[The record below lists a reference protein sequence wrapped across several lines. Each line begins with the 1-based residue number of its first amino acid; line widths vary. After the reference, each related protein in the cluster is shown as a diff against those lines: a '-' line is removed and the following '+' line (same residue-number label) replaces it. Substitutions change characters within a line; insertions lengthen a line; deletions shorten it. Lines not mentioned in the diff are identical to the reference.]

1 MDRTRFHRETGE
13 VLLIYRQTLFVWGG
27 GYKITKQNTD
37 SLYILLKKSR
47 CILNS
52 FIVCE
57 NFIKANIYITRTS
70 NLTLS
75 VRFAMFFAIFFYF
88 CHCQKII
95 LLAFRYGKVKI
106 KSPIP
111 KVCMRFILIRINRKP
126 KTVLDDFRCQI

>member
-13 VLLIYRQTLFVWGG
+13 VLLIYRQTLFVGGG

-57 NFIKANIYITRTS
+57 NFIKANIYITRTN
-70 NLTLS
+70 NLALS
-75 VRFAMFFAIFFYF
+75 VRFAMFFAIFFLF
-88 CHCQKII
+88 LPLSENNFASVQIW
-95 LLAFRYGKVKI
+95 
-106 KSPIP
+106 KSE
-111 KVCMRFILIRINRKP
+111 
-126 KTVLDDFRCQI
+126 D